1 MGARNTM
8 LRAGNRQKS
17 CPYARKAMLP
27 EPYAPRQTREGPTAM
42 GRV

>member
-8 LRAGNRQKS
+8 LRAGKRQKS
-17 CPYARKAMLP
+17 CPGARKAMLP
-27 EPYAPRQTREGPTAM
+27 GPCAPRQTREGPTAM